1 MNDEKML
8 KIAGVLT
15 EAADLEEA
23 SPASYKPGGKAHR
36 GMTRAEAIQKTK
48 DDLKRA
54 KELEKDGKKSEA
66 EKLRQ
71 RAYDRRNK
79 MEKVARDRQN
89 EALLR
94 EFVREIL
101 AEKKKKKTKASEA
114 NKTALKKKAEK
125 SGYTYGSLK
134 TEFEKGLGAF
144 YSSGSRPGQTPQSW
158 AFARVNKCISS
169 NPSWC
174 SIEKSKAKKKKK

>member
-15 EAADLEEA
+15 EVADLEEA

-48 DDLKRA
+48 DDLKQA

-79 MEKVARDRQN
+79 MEKTARERQD

-94 EFVREIL
+94 EFVRETL
-101 AEKKKKKTKASEA
+101 TEKKTKASSA
-114 NKTALKKKAEK
+114 NEKTLKKKAEE

-134 TEFEKGLGAF
+134 TEFEKGLGAY
-144 YSSGSRPGQTPQSW
+144 YSSGSRPGMTPHQW
-158 AFARVNKCISS
+158 AWARVGKCISS

-174 SIEKSKAKKKKK
+174 NIKKSKAKK

>member
-15 EAADLEEA
+15 ESADLEEA
-23 SPASYKPGGKAHR
+23 SPAAYKPGGKAHR
-36 GMTRAEAIQKTK
+36 GMTRAEAIQKSK

-54 KELEKDGKKSEA
+54 KELEKEGKKSEA

-79 MEKVARDRQN
+79 MEKAARDRQN

-101 AEKKKKKTKASEA
+101 AEKKTKASSA
-114 NKTALKKKAEK
+114 NEKALKKKAEE

-134 TEFEKGLGAF
+134 TEFEKGLGAY
-144 YSSGSRPGQTPQSW
+144 YSSGSRPGMTPQQW
-158 AFARVNKCISS
+158 AFARTNKCIAS

-174 SIEKSKAKKKKK
+174 NIKKSKAKKKKKK